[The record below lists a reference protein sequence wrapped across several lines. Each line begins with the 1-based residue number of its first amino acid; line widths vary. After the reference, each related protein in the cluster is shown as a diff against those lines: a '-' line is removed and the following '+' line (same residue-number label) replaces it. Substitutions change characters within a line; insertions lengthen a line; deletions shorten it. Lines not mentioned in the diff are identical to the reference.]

1 MTDTLLLRPLAAE
14 PARRLRDFLSL
25 LAAVR
30 DLRDPLTS
38 EQGLR
43 AALEILARLA
53 ELLAID
59 PDWIQRLRLA
69 LANERV
75 FRIVLA
81 IVQYAASLIG
91 EEGEPSAAALEAD
104 ALSLDAQTFSHW
116 LPLVLELLTLW
127 RQLRGV

>member
-1 MTDTLLLRPLAAE
+1 MIEILQLRPLAAE
-14 PARRLRDFLSL
+14 PSRRLRDFLSL

-30 DLRDPLTS
+30 ELREPLTS

-43 AALEILARLA
+43 AALEILARVA

-59 PDWIQRLRLA
+59 PDWIQRVRLA

-81 IVQYAASLIG
+81 IVQYVASLIG
-91 EEGEPSAAALEAD
+91 EQSGPSAAALEVD